1 MTSAVKVKRA
11 LVEALTNRPEFHNRQ
26 VAFGHPGS
34 EMESECCFIVAV
46 RGTETARMMGKAH
59 RREELTVEL
68 GILSEVLGSDLVDC
82 EERAWEMFAGVEEA
96 LAEDSSLGGRVLIA
110 EVSSFEQK
118 SFRGEQKEACEITVE
133 LRIVAD
139 KDGEV

>member
-1 MTSAVKVKRA
+1 MKRA

-26 VAFGHPGS
+26 VTFGHPGS